1 MNLKEFREKYY
12 GRVWREERNG
22 KMMLITISKKKLKGT
37 RTDILL
43 LSIEVTGT
51 NPVSKKFP
59 LWVFR

>member
-1 MNLKEFREKYY
+1 MEGGKEWENDVNYNLK
-12 GRVWREERNG
+12 
-22 KMMLITISKKKLKGT
+22 KKKLKGT
-37 RTDILL
+37 RMDILL